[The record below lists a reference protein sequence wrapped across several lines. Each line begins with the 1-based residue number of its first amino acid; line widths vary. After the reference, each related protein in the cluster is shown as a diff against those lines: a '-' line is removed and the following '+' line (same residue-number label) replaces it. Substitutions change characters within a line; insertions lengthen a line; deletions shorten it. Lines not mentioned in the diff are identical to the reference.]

1 MPPRRTSPYQL
12 RVSPTQPQVG
22 GMDQANWVL
31 WIDTSTEP
39 HSLKCWH
46 PPNEWHF
53 VVGDPAALGGD
64 ETLPHLHPELAT
76 SDHGHP
82 TLADAAHGH
91 VDLAAATHSHADLSA
106 AFQQALADHAAT
118 AHGTQSHP
126 IDSVLHTGASTVLPT
141 AGQKNALAGTQGTP
155 GTTNPYV
162 TTQDSRLSDARTPTT
177 HTHAQADVT
186 NLTTALG
193 GKSDTSHT
201 HAYAAT
207 SHTHVDAEIPAAIA
221 RDSEVDTKIATHAAT
236 PHGGGSGSGP
246 VVVKATAPQTN
257 ATTTLATVTNFDI
270 PVAANTDYLLD
281 IAIRYRSSLATA
293 GIKVALLGP
302 AGATVVWDFDA
313 PGTNAAGGTDNQQ
326 TFQSQAFGASPVVQ
340 SLAVP
345 TINVDWLAS
354 VKALISTAGTAGV
367 IQLQFAAEVA
377 ATITIQKG
385 TVAVLT
391 S

>member
-1 MPPRRTSPYQL
+1 MPPRRTNPYQL
-12 RVSPTQPQVG
+12 RVSPTPPDVAS
-22 GMDQANWVL
+22 MTQAGWVL
-31 WIDTSTEP
+31 WIDTSVEP
-39 HSLKCWH
+39 HALKCWH
-46 PPNEWHF
+46 PEHPDEWHF

-64 ETLPHLHPELAT
+64 ETLPHLHPELAN
-76 SDHGHP
+76 SD
-82 TLADAAHGH
+82 
-91 VDLAAATHSHADLSA
+91 HSHADLSA
-106 AFQQALADHAAT
+106 AFTQALADHAAT

-126 IDSVLHTGASTVLPT
+126 IDSVLHTGSEVLPT
-141 AGQKNALAGTQGTP
+141 PGQKNALAGTQGTP

-162 TTQDSRLSDARTPTT
+162 TTQDTRLSDARTPTT

-186 NLTTALG
+186 NLTTTLG

-207 SHTHVDAEIPAAIA
+207 SHTHVDADIPAAIA
-221 RDSEVDTKIATHAAT
+221 RDSEVTAAIATHAAT

-246 VVVKATAPQTN
+246 VVVKVTAPQTN

-293 GIKVALLGP
+293 GIKLALLGP

-313 PGTNAAGGTDNQQ
+313 PGANAAGGTDNQQ